1 LLWGEVIFGKQLN
14 NQVILYW
21 KEVLIMETII
31 SSSSKEVIISEKRTA
46 LIGERINPTGKK
58 KLAEALKIGDFDI
71 ILQEARNQVLAGADI
86 LDVNVGA
93 GGVDEVLVLPKVV
106 ELLMA
111 ETDTP
116 LCLDSGDGNA
126 LEAALKVY
134 KGKALINSVKGTEHS
149 LNQVLPLVKDYGA
162 AVIVLP
168 ADERGI
174 PRDAETRME
183 IIERVIERSVKL
195 GISLNDLVVD
205 CLVLS
210 VGVDGQGGLVTLET
224 IRRVKEKFGVNI
236 TLGASNISYGLP
248 GREVINGVF
257 LGMAIAAGCTCPVVD
272 VAKVRKHI
280 VASDLL
286 LGHDRFSKQ
295 YLKYYRANENLF

>member
-1 LLWGEVIFGKQLN
+1 
-14 NQVILYW
+14 
-21 KEVLIMETII
+21 METKV
-31 SSSSKEVIISEKRTA
+31 SSATREVIISEKRTS

-58 KLAEALKIGDFDI
+58 KLAEALKLGEFEIVR
-71 ILQEARNQVLAGADI
+71 QEAHNQVAAGADI

-93 GGVDEVLVLPKVV
+93 GGVDEVAVLPQVV
-106 ELLMA
+106 KLLME

-116 LCLDSGDGNA
+116 LCFDSGDGKA

-134 KGKALINSVKGTEHS
+134 KGKALINSVKGSDHS
-149 LNQVLPLVKDYGA
+149 LAQVLPLVKEYGS

-174 PRDAETRME
+174 PRDVETRME
-183 IIERVIERSVKL
+183 IIDKVIERSSQL
-195 GISLNDLVVD
+195 GIPLNDIIVD

-210 VGVDGQGGLVTLET
+210 VGVDGQAGLVTLET
-224 IRRVKEKFGVNI
+224 IRRVKEKYGVNI
-236 TLGASNISYGLP
+236 TLGASNISFGIP
-248 GREVINGVF
+248 GREVVNGVF

-280 VASDLL
+280 MAADLI
-286 LGHDRFSKQ
+286 LGTDRFSKR
-295 YLKYYRANENLF
+295 YLKYYRENENLF

>member
-1 LLWGEVIFGKQLN
+1 
-14 NQVILYW
+14 
-21 KEVLIMETII
+21 METLL
-31 SSSSKEVIISEKRTA
+31 SSSTKEIIISEKRTA

-58 KLAEALKIGDFDI
+58 KLAEALKVGDMDVI
-71 ILQEARNQVLAGADI
+71 RQEAHNQVEAGADI

-93 GGVDEVLVLPKVV
+93 GGVDEVKVLPEVV
-106 ELLMA
+106 KLLMA

-126 LEAALKVY
+126 LESALKVY
-134 KGKALINSVKGTEHS
+134 QGKALINSVKGTEHS
-149 LNQVLPLVKDYGA
+149 LEQVLPLVKEFGA
-162 AVIVLP
+162 AAIILP

-174 PRDAETRME
+174 PRDVETRLE
-183 IIERVIERSVKL
+183 IIDRVINRAVQM

-210 VGVDGQGGLVTLET
+210 VGVDGQGGQVTLET
-224 IRRVKEKFGVNI
+224 IRRVKEKYGVNI

-280 VASDLL
+280 VAADLL

-295 YLKYYRANENLF
+295 YLKYYRANESLF

>member
-1 LLWGEVIFGKQLN
+1 
-14 NQVILYW
+14 
-21 KEVLIMETII
+21 METKL
-31 SSSSKEVIISEKRTA
+31 SSVTKEVIISENRTT

-58 KLAEALKIGDFDI
+58 KLAEALKAGDFEI
-71 ILQEARNQVLAGADI
+71 VRQEARNQVAAGADI

-93 GGVDEVLVLPKVV
+93 GGVDEVVVLPQIVK
-106 ELLMA
+106 LLA
-111 ETDTP
+111 EETDTP
-116 LCLDSGDGNA
+116 LCFDSGDGNA

-134 KGKALINSVKGTEHS
+134 QGKALINSVKGTEHS
-149 LNQVLPLVKDYGA
+149 LDQVLPLVKEHGA

-174 PRDAETRME
+174 PRDVETRME
-183 IIERVIERSVKL
+183 IIDRVIERATQL
-195 GISLNDLVVD
+195 GISLNDIVVD

-224 IRRVKEKFGVNI
+224 IRQVKEKYGVNI

-248 GREVINGVF
+248 GREVINGMF
-257 LGMAIAAGCTCPVVD
+257 LGMAIAAGCTCPVID

-280 VASDLL
+280 VAADLL
-286 LGHDRFSKQ
+286 LGNDRFSRS
-295 YLKYYRANENLF
+295 YLKYFRENENQF

>member
-1 LLWGEVIFGKQLN
+1 METLLSSST
-14 NQVILYW
+14 
-21 KEVLIMETII
+21 KEVT
-31 SSSSKEVIISEKRTA
+31 ISEKRTA

-58 KLAEALKIGDFDI
+58 KLAEALKVGDMDI
-71 ILQEARNQVLAGADI
+71 IRQEAHNQVEAGADI

-93 GGVDEVLVLPKVV
+93 GGVDEVKVLPEIVK
-106 ELLMA
+106 LLMA

-126 LEAALKVY
+126 LEAALHVY
-134 KGKALINSVKGTEHS
+134 QGKALINSVKGTEHS
-149 LNQVLPLVKDYGA
+149 LEQVLPLVKEFGA
-162 AVIVLP
+162 AAIILP

-174 PRDAETRME
+174 PRDVETRLE
-183 IIERVIERSVKL
+183 IIDRVINRAVQM
-195 GISLNDLVVD
+195 GIPLNDLVVD

-210 VGVDGQGGLVTLET
+210 VGVDGQGGQVTLET
-224 IRRVKEKFGVNI
+224 IRRVKEKYGVNI

-280 VASDLL
+280 VAADLL